1 MTPTFPRTGGL
12 VSLRAVAACVLVSLV
27 AGCAHGGAPRAER
40 QPTPAEAAERRVEQ
54 ATMSTTV
61 LDAHQ
66 PTVTQVEARI
76 ALGTTGAPGLT
87 PAEVAQLQ
95 TFARDFVRTGRGNIV
110 FSVPVGSGN
119 AAASQQITAEAQR
132 VLFAEGVDYARMAG
146 GAYQAAG
153 QPVAPVVV
161 AFIRYEARAA
171 DCPGWGELD
180 PRRTASNMNSP
191 RFGCAQAGNLAAMVV
206 DPGDLTGDRRETPGD
221 AVRAQRGVDQM
232 REGTLPEASG
242 TVAGGN

>member
-1 MTPTFPRTGGL
+1 MTPTFPRTMAA
-12 VSLRAVAACVLVSLV
+12 VSLRATAACLLVSLV
-27 AGCAHGGAPRAER
+27 AACAHGGGPRAER
-40 QPTPAEAAERRVEQ
+40 QPTPAQAAERRVEQ

-87 PAEVAQLQ
+87 PAEIGQLQ
-95 TFARDFVRTGRGNIV
+95 TFAHDFVRTGRGNIV

-132 VLFAEGVDYARMAG
+132 VLFAEGVDYARMSG

-206 DPGDLTGDRRETPGD
+206 DPGDLTGDRRDAPGE
-221 AVRAQRGVDQM
+221 AARGQRGVDQM